1 MAPGR
6 RHPRSD
12 RCVMSGW
19 NLADIWEAAADQIP
33 DAPFSEHVSWTLT
46 WGTTSCLRSQVVS
59 VSHDGDR

>member
-1 MAPGR
+1 MI
-6 RHPRSD
+6 
-12 RCVMSGW
+12 GW